1 MITGKLHMACTTS
14 AANCLQRF
22 SHSCLTIKSHLRPTL
37 NWIDIECG
45 HFWSIKLTLLGVNTE
60 YGRLWSSALVVK
72 PMRCSSNHPLWP
84 ACKIHFRIKM
94 AMKISTNRKLEHFAN
109 QEISQFVLHLRNRS
123 HLCDKWPRQ
132 VKGIHLCNSTSLQFS
147 GDRAFVCVEP
157 LPPLWDLFCAILTH
171 SPHLSGGHISEQAT
185 QLAPL
190 LSTGKPAKC
199 FFHRL
204 VAPPAVAYF

>member
-1 MITGKLHMACTTS
+1 MS
-14 AANCLQRF
+14 AAKCLQRF
-22 SHSCLTIKSHLRPTL
+22 SHSCLTIKSHLRL
-37 NWIDIECG
+37 FINWIDIECG

-60 YGRLWSSALVVK
+60 YGRRWSSTLVVK

-157 LPPLWDLFCAILTH
+157 LPLRPFLCNFDAQPSFVWGTYLWA
-171 SPHLSGGHISEQAT
+171 SY
-185 QLAPL
+185 
-190 LSTGKPAKC
+190 PA
-199 FFHRL
+199 RTIVVYWQTL
-204 VAPPAVAYF
+204 